1 MASRISHEFTI
12 RRDSVD
18 QNVERPE
25 SKKGNGKTK
34 KTGKVT
40 LREKRQIIDDYRE
53 GKVSYRSL
61 HAYIYVGRQTI
72 YNGGLFFQHSVRS
85 LSQKYNVDRKTIRE
99 AWEKREKILS
109 INLVPKSK
117 KKHAV
122 RAVKYEIVDAEVL
135 EALKLY
141 REKNVPVTG
150 VLLKDEAMY
159 AASQHSIVGFSASDG
174 WLRSFRERND
184 MFFRSLHGRNEVS
197 S

>member
-61 HAYIYVGRQTI
+61 HAYIYVGR
-72 YNGGLFFQHSVRS
+72 
-85 LSQKYNVDRKTIRE
+85 
-99 AWEKREKILS
+99 
-109 INLVPKSK
+109 
-117 KKHAV
+117 
-122 RAVKYEIVDAEVL
+122 
-135 EALKLY
+135 
-141 REKNVPVTG
+141 
-150 VLLKDEAMY
+150 
-159 AASQHSIVGFSASDG
+159 
-174 WLRSFRERND
+174 
-184 MFFRSLHGRNEVS
+184 
-197 S
+197 